1 MDNDQK
7 SRYYKSILVIYNTI
21 TKNKSIF
28 SEEILVTLNA
38 VKRKL
43 NFIGYSNEYD
53 LLIIKTCPMFLKF
66 RSQIEADDVEYLLNY
81 DYTKLIEEDAEDEN
95 KKLIIDLIMV
105 TKEAWVKLDS
115 KNQTIIKERIKLCL
129 NLGLL
134 YQLSLV

>member
-28 SEEILVTLNA
+28 SEEMLVNLNA

-43 NFIGYSNEYD
+43 NFIGFSNEYD

-66 RSQIEADDVEYLLNY
+66 RSEIEADKVEYLLNY
-81 DYTKLIEEDAEDEN
+81 DYSTLIEEDAEDEN
-95 KKLIIDLIMV
+95 KKLIMDLITA
-105 TKEAWVKLDS
+105 TKEAWLKLDS
-115 KNQTIIKERIKLCL
+115 KKQIVVKERIKLCL